1 MTKSLPSGEKT
12 NATLQRKPDSAGDG
26 ISGGTSKPS
35 SRESSFR
42 FFASCSAYGTPG
54 SVQPPQTP
62 KCLQC
67 RLLDLEE
74 IDLEHQRRV
83 GRDHAAGAAG
93 AVTHRWRNREDSR
106 AAYLHAGHAFI
117 PARNHLART
126 EREIERLIAVF
137 RTVELLP
144 AFVGPARVVE
154 PTSVMNADQISA
166 AGLSA
171 LADLHVLLLQLGN
184 SRIGYRFAFGKIRV
198 NGRAFAAGDC
208 NQQDEQEDSHGLND
222 TGKIEYDRR
231 GG

>member
-74 IDLEHQRRV
+74 IDLEHQRCV
-83 GRDHAAGAAG
+83 GRNHAARAAG

-106 AAYLHAGHAFI
+106 AADLHAGHTFI
-117 PARNHLART
+117 PSGNHLAGA
-126 EREIERLIAVF
+126 EREVERLIAVF
-137 RTVELLP
+137 RAVELLP
-144 AFVGPARVVE
+144 ALVGPGGVVE
-154 PTSVMNADQISA
+154 PAGVMHAHDLAA
-166 AGLSA
+166 AGLGA
-171 LADLHVLLLQLGN
+171 ATDFHVLFLQLGN
-184 SRIGYRFAFGKIRV
+184 TRVGHRFALGKILIR
-198 NGRAFAAGDC
+198 
-208 NQQDEQEDSHGLND
+208 
-222 TGKIEYDRR
+222 
-231 GG
+231 